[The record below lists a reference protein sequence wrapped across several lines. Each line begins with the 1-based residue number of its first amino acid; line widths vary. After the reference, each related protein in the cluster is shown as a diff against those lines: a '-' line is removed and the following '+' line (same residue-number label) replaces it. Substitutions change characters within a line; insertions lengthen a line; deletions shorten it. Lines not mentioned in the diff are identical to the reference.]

1 MKVEKTK
8 ARKNANPKGKP
19 SDGDWNAAKSKRKV
33 VKPQKSKQPK
43 KPKSATPKVA
53 KPVLKP
59 KQVWKVKAAAA
70 TDPNE
75 NKDMCLREVSYIDA
89 SGVPRT
95 AMACVPMF
103 N

>member
-1 MKVEKTK
+1 MKVEKPK
-8 ARKNANPKGKP
+8 ARKNANPKVKP

-33 VKPQKSKQPK
+33 VQPQKAKQPK
-43 KPKSATPKVA
+43 KSKVE

-59 KQVWKVKAAAA
+59 KKVWKAKAAAA

-95 AMACVPMF
+95 AMAWVPMF